1 MSSLYVLPKMHYNPP
16 RARFIIAS
24 SSCSMKPVSKITSSI
39 FKHIFNQVQ
48 NFHKKSY
55 FYKNYNRFWVISN
68 SSPVIDK
75 LTQIN
80 DRQNAK
86 DISTYDFSTL
96 YTKLEHDDL
105 VQNLNEIVDFAFKGG
120 KKKGQNRKYITV
132 TKFSTFWSK
141 KKKGNNSFTK
151 QQVKLLVSHLIKETY
166 FQVGNLLFKQ
176 CIGIPMGIDPAPF
189 WANLHLYTYEYEFI
203 KALMS
208 IDKLRAMKF
217 KFASRFIDD
226 ELNLNDGGELG
237 RSFQSIYP
245 PNSSSSVNI
254 KVLVPLFLI

>member
-1 MSSLYVLPKMHYNPP
+1 
-16 RARFIIAS
+16 
-24 SSCSMKPVSKITSSI
+24 MKPVSKITSSI